1 MRMSAVGYGQ
11 AAAVV
16 KYRKIKLKFHTV
28 NNICQARRTVPRGER
43 EEYEEEEGHEG
54 VDRDE
59 RRKEADRTDRVHP
72 AVGEVHR
79 AEHPTVA
86 VDGPDA
92 SPNHFVVGAE
102 VVDEARGEGCEALA
116 PSRVEPQRPGL
127 LARSGS
133 GGSSAGLLGVVVG
146 E

>member
-1 MRMSAVGYGQ
+1 MSAVGYGQ
-11 AAAVV
+11 AAATV
-16 KYRKIKLKFHTV
+16 KYRKIKLKF
-28 NNICQARRTVPRGER
+28 QYSKYFQTVPRGER

-92 SPNHFVVGAE
+92 SPNRCVVGAE

-133 GGSSAGLLGVVVG
+133 GGSSTGLLGVVVG
-146 E
+146 K